1 MPGFKLKAD
10 KFKQIRMLLDS
21 KSFTHQQISEITGWS
36 TATISYVARVK
47 TYDEYV
53 AMMQTLTEAKRIRY
67 GAAKEIKKV
76 YANNLEKAK
85 TESGADEKVE
95 PKPVGASVDY
105 AEAYLERLVELMK
118 ENNKLLTQMAT
129 LWGLPKEDNGDGVIN
144 MNLAGY
150 KPF

>member
-21 KSFTHQQISEITGWS
+21 KSFTQQQISEITGWS
-36 TATISYVARVK
+36 TATISNVSRAK

-53 AMMQTLTEAKRIRY
+53 AMMQTITEAKRIRY
-67 GAAKEIKKV
+67 GADKEIRKAYV
-76 YANNLEKAK
+76 NNLEKAK
-85 TESGADEKVE
+85 TESDTDEGTE
-95 PKPVGASVDY
+95 PKSVGASTDY
-105 AEAYLERLVELMK
+105 TEAYLERIVELMK
-118 ENNKLLTQMAT
+118 EQNKLLTQMAT

-144 MNLAGY
+144 MNVAGY